1 MPTENMIRIP
11 IETHTPYEVLIG
23 KGVLANTGTEIRRVA
38 AEAKKA
44 FIVSDDTVLALY
56 GKSVRDSLVAAGFRV
71 YTLAFAHGE
80 EHKTLATA
88 EKILSTLC
96 AAEITRTDVL
106 VALGGG
112 VVGDVCGF
120 VAAIYLRGVK
130 FVQIPTTLLAAVD
143 SSVGGKTGV
152 DLPAG
157 KNLAGAFKQ
166 PKFVAIDTDF
176 LETLPETE
184 IKNGLGELI
193 KYAVIDGG
201 EILTM
206 LEDGFGK
213 NVQKIVEAAVDIKRR
228 VVEADEKESG
238 LRRILNFG
246 HTPAHAA
253 EKLSGFTLPHGVAV
267 AAGVNLMLRA
277 SVRKADCPARDA
289 QRIERLCVKY
299 GLPVAFEYTAK
310 RLAEA
315 SAGDKKTEG
324 EFINLVLA
332 DKIGSVFSIKVP
344 KAELEEYYL

>member
-1 MPTENMIRIP
+1 MSILKVKTDSGE
-11 IETHTPYEVLIG
+11 YEVLIRKGASSDIG
-23 KGVLANTGTEIRRVA
+23 KKLKQIARGNKTAIITDDVVMPLYSDSIIGELSGCGFETCVYVLPHGEASKNGREYLKILEFLAESGLDRR
-38 AEAKKA
+38 
-44 FIVSDDTVLALY
+44 DTV
-56 GKSVRDSLVAAGFRV
+56 
-71 YTLAFAHGE
+71 
-80 EHKTLATA
+80 
-88 EKILSTLC
+88 
-96 AAEITRTDVL
+96 

-112 VVGDVCGF
+112 VVGDIAGF
-120 VAAIYLRGVK
+120 AAATYLRGIDC
-130 FVQIPTTLLAAVD
+130 VQIPTTLLSMTD
-143 SSVGGKTGV
+143 SSVGGKTAI
-152 DLPAG
+152 DLKAG

-176 LETLPETE
+176 LETLPEAE

-201 EILTM
+201 EILTL

-238 LRRILNFG
+238 LRRILNLG

-253 EKLSGFTLPHGVAV
+253 EKLSGYTLPHGVAV
-267 AAGVNLMLRA
+267 AAGVNVMLRA
-277 SVRKADCPARDA
+277 SVRKAGCPVRDA
-289 QRIERLCVKY
+289 ERIEKLCVKY

-344 KAELEEYYL
+344 KTELEEYYL

>member
-1 MPTENMIRIP
+1 MSILKVKTDSGE
-11 IETHTPYEVLIG
+11 YEVLIRKGASSDIG
-23 KGVLANTGTEIRRVA
+23 KKLKQIARGNKTAIITDDVVMPLYSDSIIGELSGCGFETCVYVLPHGEASKNGREYLKILEFLAESGLDRR
-38 AEAKKA
+38 
-44 FIVSDDTVLALY
+44 DTV
-56 GKSVRDSLVAAGFRV
+56 
-71 YTLAFAHGE
+71 
-80 EHKTLATA
+80 
-88 EKILSTLC
+88 
-96 AAEITRTDVL
+96 

-112 VVGDVCGF
+112 VVGDIAGF
-120 VAAIYLRGVK
+120 AAATYLRGIDC
-130 FVQIPTTLLAAVD
+130 VQIPTTLLSMTD
-143 SSVGGKTGV
+143 SSVGGKTAI
-152 DLPAG
+152 DLKAG

-176 LETLPETE
+176 LETLPEAE

-238 LRRILNFG
+238 LRRILNLG

-289 QRIERLCVKY
+289 QRIEKLCVKY